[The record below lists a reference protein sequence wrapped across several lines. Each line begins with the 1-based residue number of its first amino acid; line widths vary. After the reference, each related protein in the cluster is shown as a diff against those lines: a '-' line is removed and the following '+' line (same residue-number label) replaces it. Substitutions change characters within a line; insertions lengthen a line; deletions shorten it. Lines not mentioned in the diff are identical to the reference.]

1 VAVYARVFDKLSPVN
16 RRYQPRSPSLPVRLR
31 DAETLHFARIVRAD
45 PTRER
50 RRERPRLARQLAR
63 ARRGDRSFPTTGP
76 RSQLPRSI
84 GCPAG
89 SERRNDDTAKQGTL
103 GRYWRDYQSGASA
116 CSSRIAR
123 SWPPGTRFTGCF
135 VCLRFSQKR
144 SFAKCWFSDP
154 YQRLRRGWPANAR
167 LASVNSGR
175 HRVPKAGRRE
185 CLTWFANRCP
195 STRWPKPS
203 VDRAKPG
210 QK

>member
-1 VAVYARVFDKLSPVN
+1 VG
-16 RRYQPRSPSLPVRLR
+16 LR
-31 DAETLHFARIVRAD
+31 AAETLHFAASSAPI
-45 PTRER
+45 PPRER
-50 RRERPRLARQLAR
+50 RREHPRLARQSAR

-103 GRYWRDYQSGASA
+103 GRYWRDYQS
-116 CSSRIAR
+116 AR
-123 SWPPGTRFTGCF
+123 ARAVRGLRDRGPQGRAFTGCF

-154 YQRLRRGWPANAR
+154 YQRLRRGWPPNAR

-185 CLTWFANRCP
+185 CLTWFASRCP
-195 STRWPKPS
+195 STR
-203 VDRAKPG
+203 AG
-210 QK
+210 QSLQLTGRSQGRNEAPTLTL